1 MKETILS
8 ISGKP
13 GLYRLV
19 NQGRGNIIVETID
32 AAKKRIPA
40 GIRDRV
46 TSLNDISMY
55 TDDEDVPLMEI
66 FENIKKELN
75 GKPADINIKTASS
88 EELAQFMA
96 LALPNYD
103 RDRVYNNDIKK
114 LIQWYNILINNGYNE
129 FVTPEEAQE
138 VEETTEA

>member
-114 LIQWYNILINNGYNE
+114 LIQWYNILKEHASLDFVAPETEEENE
-129 FVTPEEAQE
+129 SAE
-138 VEETTEA
+138 